1 MSQLHLH
8 QTMAA
13 LQADVQLSISINIKL
28 KNRSMSSAKGKNVSE
43 FQTFSEFQNWTNV
56 VWAESSTHW
65 ECVLLCSLVNTIEG
79 FYHSLFNNCTWKALN
94 RHFLIVPALLSY
106 LCLALADK
114 TVVQSCHL
122 EFSNKKY
129 FPKWKIIDLR
139 ASFHIQKRRCS
150 SKNECSSLLAVS
162 FLVRACTKWNT

>member
-56 VWAESSTHW
+56 VWAESSTH
-65 ECVLLCSLVNTIEG
+65 
-79 FYHSLFNNCTWKALN
+79 
-94 RHFLIVPALLSY
+94 
-106 LCLALADK
+106 
-114 TVVQSCHL
+114 
-122 EFSNKKY
+122 
-129 FPKWKIIDLR
+129 
-139 ASFHIQKRRCS
+139 
-150 SKNECSSLLAVS
+150 
-162 FLVRACTKWNT
+162 